1 MLGVSRRQVQNY
13 EKGITDIKIDRLY
26 DISKIMNVDITYF
39 FENNSETT
47 NDILDFNFNILSNLN
62 KIKDQKIKES
72 LYGLLN
78 ELSNN

>member
-1 MLGVSRRQVQNY
+1 
-13 EKGITDIKIDRLY
+13 
-26 DISKIMNVDITYF
+26 MNVDITYF